1 MLRIKLN
8 ESRNEAKEPKFLDAS
23 LKSKIEF
30 ELPSLYTS
38 KSLAVFKG
46 TEDIDPDVAWD
57 IEDLS
62 WDVDS
67 ATTSGEYLMVAF
79 KDVVSAEDAKATMEA
94 EYKKAALPE
103 ALELVDCIDVEALRN
118 ALMDIVGK
126 SKGTD
131 WELDYSLGDIN
142 DLADAPGIID
152 CAYAESEYS
161 DHYTV
166 ISLGV
171 GAFGYYVGY
180 TDLDETIETTSA
192 DEAVKSVQEIIK
204 KYGAKE

>member
-1 MLRIKLN
+1 MLIIKLN
-8 ESRNEAKEPKFLDAS
+8 ESYNETKEPKFLDAT

-30 ELPSLYTS
+30 ELPPLYTS

-142 DLADAPGIID
+142 DLADALGIID

-161 DHYTV
+161 DHYMV

-192 DEAVKSVQEIIK
+192 DEAVKSVQDIIK